1 MKDGKMKRFQ
11 NKVVLITGAARGMGA
26 AHVKAF
32 IEEGAKVVFTDILKE
47 EGENLEKEL
56 GTNAKFYHHD
66 VTKYDHWVEVVRAAE
81 KKFGPINVL
90 INNAGIG
97 SRKPILEMSEEE
109 YRKVIDVNQVSVFLG
124 MKSVLPSMLKTENG
138 SIVNVSSI
146 AGLQGSASGS
156 VAYDSSKFAVR
167 GMTKS
172 IALEMAKTG
181 IRVNSVH
188 PGIILTPLIMTEGNE
203 PVLKESIRDFIERVP
218 MQRAAKS
225 EEVTKL
231 ILFLASDDSSYSTGS
246 EFVIDGGVTA
256 SRY

>member
-1 MKDGKMKRFQ
+1 MSRLE

-26 AHVKAF
+26 AHTQAF
-32 IEEGAKVVFTDILKE
+32 LKEGAKVAFTDILE
-47 EGENLEKEL
+47 SEGYSLCDSLCDN
-56 GTNAKFYHHD
+56 NARFYPHD
-66 VTKYDHWVEVVRAAE
+66 VTKLDQWSYIVDCVEKE
-81 KKFGPINVL
+81 FGPIDILV
-90 INNAGIG
+90 NNAGIG
-97 SRKPILEMSEEE
+97 SRKSILDMTEEE
-109 YRKVIDVNQVSVFLG
+109 YRNVIDVNQVSVFLG
-124 MKSVLPSMLKTENG
+124 MKSVLPSMLKTGNG

-167 GMTKS
+167 GMSKS
-172 IALEMAKTG
+172 IALEMASNG

-188 PGIILTPLIMTEGNE
+188 PGIIMTPLVMTDEEE
-203 PVLKESIRDFIERVP
+203 PKLKGPISEFLTKIP
-218 MQRAAKS
+218 MGRAARS

-231 ILFLASDDSSYSTGS
+231 ILFLASDDASYCTGA